1 MLQRNVS
8 LGQKIR
14 LSSWRKT
21 AIGTWKVVGDS
32 QIYSILSVDA
42 GPVLEY
48 LSRHPNKS
56 LTLTHVTGKICGLL
70 VERFPE
76 INSLIRWGNL
86 YPRNDISVFFQVAPD
101 NDGKELTGIAVKDI
115 HKMSLD
121 TVVEKMRPVI
131 REIKNGNDHSY
142 QKVKRTL
149 SAIPSI
155 LMGQVLKF
163 LGFILYGLNLWSP
176 LLGTPQDSFGSMM
189 VTNIGSL
196 GMQTGW
202 VPLVPWSRVP
212 LILALGKVYEK
223 PVVKNGE
230 IVIQKTIDCCFTLDH
245 RVIDGVVASKM
256 AKYFEELFE
265 HPEQIDETKN

>member
-1 MLQRNVS
+1 MLRRNVS
-8 LGQKIR
+8 LGAKIP
-14 LSSWRKT
+14 LSTWRKT

-42 GPVLEY
+42 GPVIDY
-48 LSRHPNKS
+48 LAKHPNKK
-56 LTLTHVTGKICGLL
+56 LTLTHVTGKICGLMI
-70 VERFPE
+70 EKFPQ
-76 INSLIRWGNL
+76 INCLIRWGSL
-86 YPRNDISVFFQVAPD
+86 YPRKDISVFFQVAPD
-101 NDGKELTGIAVKDI
+101 DHGKELTGIAVKDI
-115 HKMSLD
+115 HKMQLD
-121 TVVEKMRPVI
+121 EIVDNMRPII
-131 REIKNGNDHSY
+131 REIKNGNDKSY
-142 QKVKRTL
+142 KKVKRSL
-149 SAIPSI
+149 AAIPSL
-155 LMGQVLKF
+155 LMGPVLRG
-163 LGFILYGLNLWSP
+163 LGFLLYALNLWTP

-245 RVIDGVVASKM
+245 RVIDGVVGSKM
-256 AKYFEELFE
+256 AKHFEELFT
-265 HPEQIDETKN
+265 HPEKLI